1 MRWFLTLAAG
11 PLLIWL
17 LPLGLMDTA
26 TPKAPSLPGL
36 GIGMVDGGSG
46 KDGFRLYYPMGVDSA
61 QVVVFLHGY
70 GGYNP
75 MYYGGW
81 IRHLVAS
88 GRTVIFP
95 YYQDNF
101 FSPSPEH
108 FANHAAGAI
117 REAMH
122 VLRRVEGLPRPS
134 GEVLDYIGHSFGGA
148 IAADLATR
156 SEDLDLPTSRLVFL
170 AMPGTG
176 PFSKGR
182 LEDYGAIP
190 DSTILA
196 IVVGNRDRVVGEE
209 FGRLVWK
216 TAHGTSRKL
225 WMALEDR
232 PGKPRLRG
240 GHNVPCSR
248 DRAFDNGVR
257 NYNFAKTILSGGTD
271 AYDQLLWQTFDRLQ
285 RTASQGGWLEA
296 GAIRDLE
303 VLEQECL
310 DPEHVG
316 IFTSSPVASKES
328 SGG

>member
-1 MRWFLTLAAG
+1 
-11 PLLIWL
+11 
-17 LPLGLMDTA
+17 
-26 TPKAPSLPGL
+26 
-36 GIGMVDGGSG
+36 MVDGGIG
-46 KDGFRLYYPMGVDSA
+46 KDGYRLYYPMGVDSA
-61 QVVVFLHGY
+61 PVVVFLHGY

-81 IRHLVAS
+81 IRHLVAC
-88 GRTVIFP
+88 GRTVVFP

-101 FSPSPEH
+101 LSPSPEH

-117 REAMH
+117 RKAMDM
-122 VLRRVEGLPRPS
+122 LQRTEGLPSPA
-134 GEVLDYIGHSFGGA
+134 GQALDYIGHSFGGA

-156 SEDLDLPTSRLVFL
+156 TDELDLPPSGVVFL

-176 PFSKGR
+176 PFRKGR
-182 LEDYGAIP
+182 LEDYGGIP

-196 IVVGNRDRVVGEE
+196 IVVGNSDRVVGEE
-209 FGRLVWK
+209 FGRLVWT
-216 TAHGTSRKL
+216 TALRTSRKL

-248 DRAFDNGVR
+248 DLAFDNGVR

-285 RTASQGGWLEA
+285 YTASQGGWLDDGEV
-296 GAIRDLE
+296 RDLR
-303 VLEQECL
+303 VLQQESL
-310 DPEHVG
+310 DAEHVG
-316 IFTSSPVASKES
+316 IFTSSPVAPKES